1 MLPLLGDHAAAAQ
14 GGKDASSLR
23 DGRAFVNLVE
33 WVYCGECTLQSAVLR
48 CAGGAPDSG
57 EAVADV
63 MALLVLAIKAG
74 ADPLGSWCEQAI
86 YDALCGMARTAAAA
100 PGDGGGGGGGD
111 ELEAS
116 AGACADFARQYG
128 LTRLLQLCEDLQ
140 PQC

>member
-1 MLPLLGDHAAAAQ
+1 M
-14 GGKDASSLR
+14 
-23 DGRAFVNLVE
+23 
-33 WVYCGECTLQSAVLR
+33 C
-48 CAGGAPDSG
+48 CACVRVCMCLYRRHVRVCAC
-57 EAVADV
+57 A
-63 MALLVLAIKAG
+63 
-74 ADPLGSWCEQAI
+74 LGSWCEQAI
-86 YDALCGMARTAAAA
+86 YDALCGMARTAAGP